1 MIKGCSIVNDIDI
14 KENPAQI
21 AKERCSISQGMII
34 NSESTSKSHTEW
46 TTELKIVRIN
56 NVINFI
62 IVTLNITLLF
72 QILMNLRLIDKAF
85 LIF

>member
-1 MIKGCSIVNDIDI
+1 MIKGCGIVNDIDI

-21 AKERCSISQGMII
+21 AKERCSISQGMIN
-34 NSESTSKSHTEW
+34 NSESTSKSNTEW

-56 NVINFI
+56 NIINFI
-62 IVTLNITLLF
+62 IVSLNITLLF
-72 QILMNLRLIDKAF
+72 QILMNLRLIDKAL